1 LPVLQEA
8 VRSDE
13 ELLND
18 EGNVTSRPRPWK
30 RKRRVNAR
38 LRAFRLRCARRKFK
52 QIGINLE
59 E

>member
-1 LPVLQEA
+1 VK
-8 VRSDE
+8 SNGK
-13 ELLND
+13 LLADGSND
-18 EGNVTSRPRPWK
+18 SIRPRPWK

-52 QIGINLE
+52 QIGINIE